1 MENSTIISASD
12 SGDESSFPSSSLV
25 SASLQK
31 AGNTSRPAAVR
42 NSLEDA
48 KLGVPSAAIAGMI
61 PSLPPQPKPLPSQSQ
76 TIETS
81 DLECSLCFRLF
92 CRPVSTPCGHTYCK
106 SCLLSALQYSLLCPL
121 CRCKLE
127 PPTKYKYSINI
138 VILNLLEKHF
148 KEEHEQRDKEEE
160 EDEEQEKQNA
170 AENPTLELEDYYTR
184 WSNCLIP
191 SVRETCSVLLS
202 CT

>member
-1 MENSTIISASD
+1 MEFVDTPSSMSMAINS
-12 SGDESSFPSSSLV
+12 DEIFPSTTKMGASILASPKNLQNETNQKQSNAPSSI
-25 SASLQK
+25 SL
-31 AGNTSRPAAVR
+31 S
-42 NSLEDA
+42 A
-48 KLGVPSAAIAGMI
+48 KL
-61 PSLPPQPKPLPSQSQ
+61 QSP
-76 TIETS
+76 TPALETT

-121 CRCKLE
+121 CRSKLE
-127 PPTKYKYSINI
+127 PPNKHKYSVNI
-138 VILNLLEKHF
+138 VILNLMEKHF

-160 EDEEQEKQNA
+160 EEQEEQDKVNA
-170 AENPTLELEDYYTR
+170 AENTAVEMEDYYTR
-184 WSNCLIP
+184 WTNCLIP